1 MKLETTPSV
10 AAHLTDFANLVT
22 LGNLVLGTGA
32 AMLLLVDHDILAV
45 LALIWAVFLDHLDG
59 YLARMSSDAQSYK
72 RAFGCELDNLADLI
86 SFSVVPGMFA
96 FVLGGMDGIAAAVG
110 LFLPVCGALR
120 LAYFNLYGLRNR
132 RFVGVPATYC
142 AALFA
147 IVPVYLL
154 HQLLHAPRWTILSI
168 GVVLGAVQVLPISM
182 PKLRLPILTL
192 FGCAVSLSVLIVVT
206 VGSIK

>member
-10 AAHLTDFANLVT
+10 AAHVTDFANLVT

-32 AMLLLVDHDILAV
+32 AMLLLVDRDILAV

-59 YLARMSSDAQSYK
+59 YLARMSSNAKSYK
-72 RAFGCELDNLADLI
+72 RAFGCQLDNLADLI
-86 SFSVVPGMFA
+86 SFSVVPSMFV
-96 FVLGGMDGIAAAVG
+96 FVLGGMDGIAAAVA

-120 LAYFNLYGLRNR
+120 LAYFELYGLRDG

-147 IVPVYLL
+147 IVPVYLF
-154 HQLLHAPRWTILSI
+154 HQLLQAPRWILLSI
-168 GVVLGAVQVLPISM
+168 AVVLGAIQILPISM
-182 PKLRLPILTL
+182 PKLRPPIFML
-192 FGCAVSLSVLIVVT
+192 FGCVVALSVLIVVT